1 MLLTGEEYL
10 ESIRDG
16 RALYV
21 GSEHIE
27 DQTVHPAFAGCART
41 YAALYDMKSNV
52 AHRDVMTFKE
62 DGEHFSTYYL
72 RPRGQEDLIRR
83 NRAHRMITDF
93 CFGLMGR
100 TPDAVAGNIAG
111 LAMKPEV
118 FDSEPGGFRLNLLNI
133 YEHMRRDDV
142 FATYAVVPPPGARNQ
157 EYFQTSGVAQ
167 PACRVTAEDDNGVI
181 LNGMKFLATGA
192 AYAHEVLVG
201 NIMPLDPNQKKEAI
215 TCVIPL
221 NLSGLTL
228 WSRPPLN
235 RADTNPFDSPLT
247 YRFDESDCMLT
258 FKEVHVPWEKVIVH
272 DNAPLSRNIYT
283 QTPSHVMANHQ
294 CSVRFHSKM
303 RFLVGL
309 ASLITKVTGARDIP
323 AVRETLA
330 NLAAMEAGFGA
341 MIDGQLHRYHEVD
354 NGFVLFNRRAL
365 YASIHW
371 AMENHSLLL
380 DTVRELM
387 GGGPFQFPASINVL
401 DDPHLKDMFETYWS
415 TGEYDAIERMKFFK
429 LAWDLVGSE
438 HASRA
443 TSYEKFF
450 VGPAHAVRNYN
461 FVNAP
466 WDELHG
472 IAEGLMDTYDVP
484 SDEMLAN
491 VSAS

>member
-235 RADTNPFDSPLT
+235 RVDTNPFDSPLT

-323 AVRETLA
+323 AVRETLSK
-330 NLAAMEAGFGA
+330 LAAMEAGFGA

-354 NGFVLFNRRAL
+354 NGFVLL
-365 YASIHW
+365 T
-371 AMENHSLLL
+371 
-380 DTVRELM
+380 D
-387 GGGPFQFPASINVL
+387 GPFTL
-401 DDPHLKDMFETYWS
+401 LS
-415 TGEYDAIERMKFFK
+415 TG
-429 LAWDLVGSE
+429 
-438 HASRA
+438 
-443 TSYEKFF
+443 
-450 VGPAHAVRNYN
+450 
-461 FVNAP
+461 P
-466 WDELHG
+466 WK
-472 IAEGLMDTYDVP
+472 IIRCCSTR
-484 SDEMLAN
+484 S
-491 VSAS
+491 VS